1 MKAVENPSCCIVCVF
16 PHTEYVNGRQIELTN
31 NTKCKVSLS
40 GTSLSPLSK
49 DEDGSEVIWKIII
62 SYINIGGGGKG
73 RRGEGRLNSLFF
85 IMGLTLP
92 SLPIN
97 CV

>member
-1 MKAVENPSCCIVCVF
+1 MCF

-49 DEDGSEVIWKIII
+49 DEEGSEVIWKITI
-62 SYINIGGGGKG
+62 SYINIGGGRG
-73 RRGEGRLNSLFF
+73 RGDGGGRLNSLFF